1 MEKCSRPPE
10 RFYRQ
15 KQVRKSDSCW
25 LSSRTT
31 FSLRKRFDLY
41 FGRGGRMTTDEALQN
56 LRDDLNKIINVLKND
71 WKALLFLTI
80 AIFGMMV
87 TVSYFSYR
95 DARQYYEPQIYG
107 LRTQLSRTQKQLKRA
122 SEDRTRQTK
131 RIAEMTRNG
140 G

>member
-1 MEKCSRPPE
+1 
-10 RFYRQ
+10 
-15 KQVRKSDSCW
+15 
-25 LSSRTT
+25 
-31 FSLRKRFDLY
+31 
-41 FGRGGRMTTDEALQN
+41 MTIDEALQN
-56 LRDDLNKIINVLKND
+56 LRDNFNKIMNVLKSD
-71 WKALLFLTI
+71 WKALLFLAI

-122 SEDRTRQTK
+122 SDDRARQTK
-131 RIAEMTRNG
+131 RIAELTKNG

>member
-1 MEKCSRPPE
+1 
-10 RFYRQ
+10 
-15 KQVRKSDSCW
+15 
-25 LSSRTT
+25 
-31 FSLRKRFDLY
+31 
-41 FGRGGRMTTDEALQN
+41 MTIDEALQN
-56 LRDDLNKIINVLKND
+56 LRDNFNKIMNVLKSD
-71 WKALLFLTI
+71 WKALLFLAI

-95 DARQYYEPQIYG
+95 DARQYYESQITG

-131 RIAEMTRNG
+131 RIAELTGNG